1 MKLNII
7 NCLLEY
13 QIDYL
18 SILKSG
24 LENQVRPMSALID
37 TKLFFETF
45 LNIEKIYTITEF
57 IRTAIN
63 DSLLLTND
71 IYTSVVTI
79 TNEYVSLL
87 VNTYEFYLKGYAQ
100 SLVSTEKREF
110 IEALSLVNQDFDL
123 IQFIDLPIKNITKI
137 YCAFMS
143 LLEITPVSESDDHE
157 RLNSICNKLKSLIG
171 PSSDESISTNVF
183 NITNATSSFESSNF
197 LEIDNTNSKTPLTP
211 KDLKYNCAKS
221 CASSTSTNSS
231 VQTQHIKKQRTL
243 EANYLK
249 IQKKKSMP
257 NVLPTDFTDFN
268 GNKYYFL

>member
-37 TKLFFETF
+37 SKLFFETF

-110 IEALSLVNQDFDL
+110 VEALSLVNQDFDL

-157 RLNSICNKLKSLIG
+157 RLNSICDKLKSLIG
-171 PSSDESISTNVF
+171 PSSDESISTNV
-183 NITNATSSFESSNF
+183 FESSNF

-231 VQTQHIKKQRTL
+231 VQTNCIKKQKTL
-243 EANYLK
+243 DTNYLK
-249 IQKKKSMP
+249 IQKKKSIP